1 MDNTK
6 KRCYELATSIQKK
19 QPWNYMILIG
29 MS

>member
-6 KRCYELATSIQKK
+6 RYYELATSIQKK
-19 QPWNYMILIG
+19 QPWNYMILIR